1 MRKRLFFDIEVS
13 PNVVFSW
20 RSGYKLNIDPDNIIE
35 ERKIICVCWKW
46 ESKDEVHSLTW
57 DKKQD
62 DKKLLKDFIK
72 VLNTADEIIGHNS
85 DNFDVRWL
93 RTRALLQGVEMLPNY
108 ISIDTLKHAKKGFYF
123 NSNKLD
129 YLAKLFGEGQKK
141 DNGGFS
147 TWKKIILDKDADALQ
162 LMVDYCKQ
170 DVAILEK
177 VFNKMR
183 PYVENKTHYGVL
195 WGEEKYSCP
204 TCSGYHVGLHKRY
217 ITKLGTPKYSMRCLN
232 GCPEKFTIS
241 HKSYQD
247 LLTHK
252 IRERNIS

>member
-13 PNVVFSW
+13 PNIVFSW

-46 ESKDEVHSLTW
+46 EGKDEIHSLTW

-62 DKKLLKDFIK
+62 DRKLLKDFIK
-72 VLNTADEIIGHNS
+72 VMDSAHEIIGHNS
-85 DNFDVRWL
+85 DRFDVKWL
-93 RTRALLQGVEMLPNY
+93 RTRALLQGVDMLPHY
-108 ISIDTLKHAKKGFYF
+108 VSIDTLKHARNGFYF

-147 TWKKIILDKDADALQ
+147 TWKKIILDKDSDALE

-170 DVAILEK
+170 DVAILER
-177 VFNKMR
+177 VFNKLQ
-183 PYVENKTHYGVL
+183 PYVKNTTHYG
-195 WGEEKYSCP
+195 
-204 TCSGYHVGLHKRY
+204 
-217 ITKLGTPKYSMRCLN
+217 
-232 GCPEKFTIS
+232 
-241 HKSYQD
+241 
-247 LLTHK
+247 LLFG
-252 IRERNIS
+252 

>member
-1 MRKRLFFDIEVS
+1 MRKRLYFDIEVS
-13 PNVVFSW
+13 PNIVFSW

-46 ESKDEVHSLTW
+46 EGKDEIHSLTW

-72 VLNTADEIIGHNS
+72 VMNSAHEIIGHNS
-85 DNFDVRWL
+85 DRFDVKWL
-93 RTRALLQGVEMLPNY
+93 RTRALLQGVDMLPY
-108 ISIDTLKHAKKGFYF
+108 YVSIDTLKHARNGFYF

-147 TWKKIILDKDADALQ
+147 TWKKIVLDKDAEALQ

-170 DVAILEK
+170 DVAILER
-177 VFNKMR
+177 VFNKLQ
-183 PYVENKTHYGVL
+183 PYVKNTTHYGVL
-195 WGEEKYSCP
+195 FGEEKYSCP
-204 TCSGYHVGLHKRY
+204 NCSGYNIGLHKRY
-217 ITKLGTPKYSMRCLN
+217 VTQMGTQRYSMHCKS

-241 HKSYQD
+241 HKAYQD
-247 LLTHK
+247 LLTYK
-252 IRERNIS
+252 IKERNIS

>member
-13 PNVVFSW
+13 PNIVFSW
-20 RSGYKLNIDPDNIIE
+20 RSGYRLNIDPDNIIQ

-46 ESKDEVHSLTW
+46 EGSDEVHSLTW

-72 VLNTADEIIGHNS
+72 VMNSAHEIIGHNS
-85 DNFDVRWL
+85 DRFDVKWL
-93 RTRALLQGVEMLPNY
+93 RTRALLQGVDMLPHY
-108 ISIDTLKHAKKGFYF
+108 VSIDTLKHAKNGFYF

-147 TWKKIILDKDADALQ
+147 TWKKIVLDKDADALE
-162 LMVDYCKQ
+162 LMVEYCKQ
-170 DVAILEK
+170 DVVILEK
-177 VFNKMR
+177 VFNKLQ
-183 PYVENKTHYGVL
+183 PYVKNTTHYGVL
-195 WGEEKYSCP
+195 FGEEKYSCP
-204 TCSGYHVGLHKRY
+204 TCSCYNIGLHKRY
-217 ITKLGTPKYSMRCLN
+217 VTQMGTQRYSMYCKS

-252 IRERNIS
+252 IKEKNIS